1 MKQPLVTIC
10 RQKMLNLT
18 NIKINI
24 YCIQQTEGYRI
35 STLKLSVFQAILRLQ
50 LQEIW
55 LKTPKCTS
63 SYSIFNIEYWSFN
76 FHLVITHLNTLNF
89 YIESDVPWLG
99 KLISESTFT
108 CVHST
113 NVFAGIFDWTADWR
127 TFTFSAVNFRHV

>member
-63 SYSIFNIEYWSFN
+63 SYSIFNIEYWTFN
-76 FHLVITHLNTLNF
+76 FHHVITLWNTINF
-89 YIESDVPWLG
+89 NIESDVPWL
-99 KLISESTFT
+99 KSLFFNMKNSNHKIFTMIFFFEIFNKFEISIGQDRSK
-108 CVHST
+108 
-113 NVFAGIFDWTADWR
+113 
-127 TFTFSAVNFRHV
+127 